1 MLIRAFRR
9 WWLRVRIRALEDEI
23 ADIGDEILDA
33 GVAGDHQL
41 ARDLDALRASFD
53 RECTQL
59 YNRLARLK

>member
-1 MLIRAFRR
+1 VLIRAVRR

-23 ADIGDEILDA
+23 ADIGDDILDA
-33 GVAGDHQL
+33 AAAGDHSLVRSLDQL
-41 ARDLDALRASFD
+41 RDSFD